1 MKWELGSYLTMSAV
15 LALPLAAAEPAPSIT
30 VFVYNYA
37 AIPPADLAKAKA
49 EASRVYRHSGVEIEW
64 LDCPLSPKE
73 AGQFPAC
80 QLPPGPTRL
89 AVRILSQSMAERMR
103 QARDCF
109 GFALYPEDGSF
120 ATLANVFAHHADQIS
135 NRHRVRQGVILGHI
149 VAHELGH
156 LLLGA
161 GSHSNS
167 GIMHVPW
174 LPKEL
179 EGVAQGSMMFTA
191 GESEKMRV
199 NIRARMAAAAVAMSA
214 EAGQTPL

>member
-1 MKWELGSYLTMSAV
+1 
-15 LALPLAAAEPAPSIT
+15 
-30 VFVYNYA
+30 
-37 AIPPADLAKAKA
+37 
-49 EASRVYRHSGVEIEW
+49 
-64 LDCPLSPKE
+64 
-73 AGQFPAC
+73 
-80 QLPPGPTRL
+80 
-89 AVRILSQSMAERMR
+89 MAERMR
-103 QARDCF
+103 QAPDCF

-120 ATLANVFAHHADQIS
+120 ATVANVFAHLAKQIG
-135 NRHRVRQGVILGHI
+135 NRHRMRQGVVLGHI

-161 GSHSNS
+161 GSHSGN

-179 EGVAQGSMMFTA
+179 ESVAQGSMMFTA

-199 NIRARMAAAAVAMSA
+199 NIRARMAAASLSMSA